1 MDFTKEDF
9 SHRLA
14 ALRTERGWNQS
25 QLSEKS
31 GVSKESIANYESCRS
46 IPNLFI
52 ACKLADALECSLETL
67 SGRVPL
73 LEER

>member
-1 MDFTKEDF
+1 MDFTKTDF
-9 SHRLA
+9 SRRLT
-14 ALRTERGWNQS
+14 ALRAERGWNQN
-25 QLSEKS
+25 QLSEES

-52 ACKLADALECSLETL
+52 ACKLADALDCSLEML

-73 LEER
+73 VEEH